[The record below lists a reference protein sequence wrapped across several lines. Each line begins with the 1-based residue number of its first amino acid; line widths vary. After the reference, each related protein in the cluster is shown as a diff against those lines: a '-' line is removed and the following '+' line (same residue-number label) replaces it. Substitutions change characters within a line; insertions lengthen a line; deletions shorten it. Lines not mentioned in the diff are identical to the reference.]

1 MALRDTITRIILL
14 AFIAVALADPIPDVD
29 YDVIIIGGGPAG
41 LSALSA
47 LGRVRR
53 TALMYDSGEYRNGA
67 TRHMHDVI
75 GNDGIPSPL
84 RNAFSTSRDRRLT
97 RSRCRAGGF
106 PRACTSA
113 DIQV

>member
-1 MALRDTITRIILL
+1 MALRDTITRIFLL
-14 AFIAVALADPIPDVD
+14 VFIAVALADPIPDVD

-75 GNDGIPSPL
+75 GNDGMPSL
-84 RNAFSTSRDRRLT
+84 RNTFSASCDRRLT

-106 PRACTSA
+106 PWACT
-113 DIQV
+113 